1 LGQQKVVEYFEKLE
15 KAHQED
21 LRDNKLQNS
30 SDLKLRAINSY
41 KLLNDQNKIL
51 ISIDWTKK
59 NRWGRGRSVWEKT
72 SGVEVNIDGSEYDDG
87 VIGYE
92 ESLILSNENNQE
104 ENGDSPGGEGV
115 MKYLA
120 EGLGHSKKW
129 KSEILQTPVPKKED
143 GIDIL
148 GRLSGSE
155 YWQSMN
161 RGSKHSS
168 EMPKIELFGTA
179 KVAISESGYHDSK
192 LCEKIDWFAKM
203 KKNKLFWIELLRN
216 EKKRMKKDQKTMSK
230 GVVAMDLS
238 FESVKMPDQLKDLVK
253 ECLTSVDNYKV
264 VYRSIFTMFKDG
276 SLGNFFADFL
286 ETIVRVLENTESI
299 HQVHN
304 QYLAVFLLRN
314 CNLLYMKVFS
324 EERKRQWF
332 ANFVMHRCYEHIIKI
347 TYIHV
352 FELLEW
358 EAKLKLKSLDE
369 EFYSKKLLE
378 TLALL
383 ICESKH

>member
-1 LGQQKVVEYFEKLE
+1 MSE
-15 KAHQED
+15 
-21 LRDNKLQNS
+21 
-30 SDLKLRAINSY
+30 LKLRAINSY
-41 KLLNDQNKIL
+41 KLLNEQAKRL
-51 ISIDWTKK
+51 ISIDWTQKK
-59 NRWGRGRSVWEKT
+59 RWGRGRSVWEQA
-72 SGVEVNIDGSEYDDG
+72 SGDEVKGDDDYDDG
-87 VIGYE
+87 VMGYG
-92 ESLILSNENNQE
+92 ESLILSDENKE
-104 ENGDSPGGEGV
+104 AENGDSPGGEGV
-115 MKYLA
+115 LKHLA
-120 EGLGHSKKW
+120 EGLGLNK
-129 KSEILQTPVPKKED
+129 KSEKIESLVPKKED
-143 GIDIL
+143 GMDIL
-148 GRLSGSE
+148 GGLMGSE
-155 YWQSMN
+155 FWQSI
-161 RGSKHSS
+161 RRRSKHTP
-168 EMPKIELFGTA
+168 EMPRIELFGTSPA
-179 KVAISESGYHDSK
+179 PVLKSEYQESDIF
-192 LCEKIDWFAKM
+192 EKTDWFAKM

-216 EKKRMKKDQKTMSK
+216 EKKRLKKDQKTMSK

-253 ECLTSVDNYKV
+253 ECFTSADRYKV
-264 VYRSIFTMFKDG
+264 VYRSIFTMFKDE

-299 HQVHN
+299 HQVLN

-314 CNLLYMKVFS
+314 CNLLYMKVFT

-332 ANFVMHRCYEHIIKI
+332 ASYVMHRCYEHIIKI